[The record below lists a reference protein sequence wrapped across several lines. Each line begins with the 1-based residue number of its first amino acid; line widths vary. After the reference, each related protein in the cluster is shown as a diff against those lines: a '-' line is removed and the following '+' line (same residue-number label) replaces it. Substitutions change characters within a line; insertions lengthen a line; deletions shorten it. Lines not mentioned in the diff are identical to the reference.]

1 MPMTP
6 LDLRNA
12 IPHADI
18 EAYVRRG
25 RQLRAEAV
33 RDVIGRMFR
42 HSATARPAP
51 LGLVFPHPADT
62 THVPLGC
69 QRRPRDFGPLPASP
83 LAGETGRN
91 GAISLLL

>member
-12 IPHADI
+12 IRHAEM
-18 EAYVRRG
+18 EAGVRRG

-42 HSATARPAP
+42 HSPIGNRPARTSRA
-51 LGLVFPHPADT
+51 GVPA
-62 THVPLGC
+62 PC
-69 QRRPRDFGPLPASP
+69 
-83 LAGETGRN
+83 
-91 GAISLLL
+91 